1 MDQDNKTSAPYSVQV
16 HAVHG
21 DDDVADISVAMVTL
35 PAFGPYAK
43 IDLNLIIQAP
53 LEKQNL
59 QEEVT
64 EYKVGLPF
72 ISYTSLSYIMS
83 FYQFFV
89 NGFYN

>member
-16 HAVHG
+16 LAVHG

-43 IDLNLIIQAP
+43 IDLKLIIQAP
-53 LEKQNL
+53 LEKQSL

-64 EYKVGLPF
+64 EYKVRF
-72 ISYTSLSYIMS
+72 AFMSYTSLSHITG

-89 NGFYN
+89 NSFYN